1 MAGFVWPV
9 AITNQITSAF
19 GGRPSPTAGA
29 TSNHKGVD
37 IAVPVGTSV
46 AAAFDG
52 VISKSGYSSARGNY
66 IVIDDGNGTQALY
79 QHLSQSLGA
88 VGRKVTAGQVIAK
101 SGNTGVSTGA
111 HLHFEI
117 LKNGKNVNPQTF
129 KYSGSGSGSFSGT
142 SGKIPSSGGS
152 AFEKAYKNSG
162 LEEII
167 EKYWYIIAGALL
179 IVGIA
184 RKK

>member
-19 GGRPSPTAGA
+19 GQRTSPTAGA

-129 KYSGSGSGSFSGT
+129 KYSGSGQGTLTGISSSSSAAEEKFSG
-142 SGKIPSSGGS
+142 I
-152 AFEKAYKNSG
+152 
-162 LEEII
+162 LDMI

-179 IVGIA
+179 IVGIV
-184 RKK
+184 KKK